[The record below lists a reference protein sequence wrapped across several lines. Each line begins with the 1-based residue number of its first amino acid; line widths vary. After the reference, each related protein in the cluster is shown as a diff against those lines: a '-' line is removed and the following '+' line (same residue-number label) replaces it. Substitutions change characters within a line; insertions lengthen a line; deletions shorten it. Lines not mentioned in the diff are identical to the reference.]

1 MVNEIIGILLP
12 MQTVSLTI
20 DLFLP
25 ECTPS
30 FSYICPGS
38 YFRVGFYGANF
49 KDLDGE
55 EFVYKEP
62 VFTKLGDISNRLE
75 SFYSDRFGP
84 ENVVIIKDSRVPD
97 KKELDP
103 DKVCGENSILLNSL

>member
-1 MVNEIIGILLP
+1 MRHFGTLSRTTNNSS
-12 MQTVSLTI
+12 VS
-20 DLFLP
+20 
-25 ECTPS
+25 
-30 FSYICPGS
+30 PGS

-75 SFYSDRFGP
+75 AFYSDRFGA

-103 DKVCGENSILLNSL
+103 DKVYA